1 VKTKISPA
9 FIGAFVIG
17 AFALLI
23 IGLLSFGGIG
33 FFSKPQR
40 FVVYFDESIHGLDVG
55 SPVKLRGVRVGR
67 VAALNIRYDEQSNRS
82 VVSVVCELSRDVVTD
97 PKGVVIDVAKR
108 EQLEQLVARGL
119 RARLNVLGL
128 ATGLLYVEL
137 DFYNPKEYPANP
149 NLGDDRYAVV
159 PAVPSIISE
168 FQASIGEIL
177 SNVKRI
183 DFATLS
189 RELTGLLADARK
201 QLAAADVKGVVEQW
215 KKTGARFEALADAPE
230 VKQTLANLD
239 KTLADLRGV
248 LAKIDAQVEP
258 TSESLAATLADAR
271 KAIDAFNQTAVEARR
286 FISGTAGIGDDVA
299 ATLQQLGAAADAVS
313 RLAEFLERN
322 PNALIMGRPPR
333 GAPSRK

>member
-1 VKTKISPA
+1 
-9 FIGAFVIG
+9 
-17 AFALLI
+17 
-23 IGLLSFGGIG
+23 
-33 FFSKPQR
+33 
-40 FVVYFDESIHGLDVG
+40 
-55 SPVKLRGVRVGR
+55 
-67 VAALNIRYDEQSNRS
+67 
-82 VVSVVCELSRDVVTD
+82 
-97 PKGVVIDVAKR
+97 
-108 EQLEQLVARGL
+108 
-119 RARLNVLGL
+119 
-128 ATGLLYVEL
+128 
-137 DFYNPKEYPANP
+137 
-149 NLGDDRYAVV
+149 
-159 PAVPSIISE
+159 VPSIISE